1 MPEGTFKPEG
11 KLPTSH
17 SHAFD
22 KAFDK
27 ALIDALRSKGEPDV
41 PSEPFS
47 DPEVHDVTYQVT
59 LKWSPNPGWEVDTY
73 IAKLGS

>member
-1 MPEGTFKPEG
+1 MPEGRFSPEG

-27 ALIDALRSKGEPDV
+27 ALREKEEPDEPGEP
-41 PSEPFS
+41 FR
-47 DPEVHDVTYQVT
+47 DPEVHDLTFQVI
-59 LKWSPNPGWEVDTY
+59 LKWNPNPGWEVDTY
-73 IAKLGS
+73 IAKFGS

>member
-1 MPEGTFKPEG
+1 MPEGRFRPEG

-22 KAFDK
+22 KAIDEALLDK
-27 ALIDALRSKGEPDV
+27 GPPD
-41 PSEPFS
+41 
-47 DPEVHDVTYQVT
+47 DPDQHGADPDQHPVTFEVT

-73 IAKLGS
+73 IAKVGT